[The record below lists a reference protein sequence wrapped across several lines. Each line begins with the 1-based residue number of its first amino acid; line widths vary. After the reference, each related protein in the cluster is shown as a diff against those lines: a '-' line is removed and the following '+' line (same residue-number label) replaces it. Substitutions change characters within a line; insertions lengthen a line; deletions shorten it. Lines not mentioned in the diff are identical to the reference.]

1 MSHRSQSLP
10 RAAMRG
16 IASGVLFLAF
26 FGTFWSLIGVGGL
39 HGWGAP
45 WLLIVAL
52 LIGVTLLGGG
62 VSLWRGAERLAK
74 EAIPEADTTG
84 RWFGII
90 FAAEGIAIGIA
101 SYLCN
106 VNTRYDLFFPIMA
119 IIVGLHFLPLARLFG
134 VTLYYGVGVLLCLLG
149 IIALLVVPE
158 TVTLAAREMLGRSLL
173 VGFGAAVI
181 LWATGLTLWR
191 RGAQALRTASS
202 VARRAM
208 ALPCNGAYLARRP

>member
-1 MSHRSQSLP
+1 MSQRSQTLP
-10 RAAMRG
+10 RDAMRG
-16 IASGVLFLAF
+16 LASGVLFMAF
-26 FGTFWSLIGVGGL
+26 FGTLWSLIGVGGL

-52 LIGVTLLGGG
+52 LIGVTLLAGGLT
-62 VSLWRGAERLAK
+62 LWRGAAQLADV
-74 EAIPEADTTG
+74 AIPEADTTG
-84 RWFGII
+84 RWFLIV

-106 VNTRYDLFFPIMA
+106 VTNRFDLFFPIMA

-134 VTLYYGVGVLLCLLG
+134 VGFYYAVGTLLCLLG

-158 TVTLAAREMLGRSLL
+158 RVALADREMLGRSLL

-181 LWATGLTLWR
+181 LWGTGLTLWR
-191 RGAQALRTASS
+191 QGTQALR
-202 VARRAM
+202 R
-208 ALPCNGAYLARRP
+208 

>member
-1 MSHRSQSLP
+1 MMQNIPMLP

-16 IASGVLFLAF
+16 IASGVLFMAF
-26 FGTFWSLIGVGGL
+26 FGTLWSLIGVGGL
-39 HGWGAP
+39 QGWGAP

-52 LIGVTLLGGG
+52 LIGAALLVGGIT
-62 VSLWRGAERLAK
+62 LWRGAGRLTD
-74 EAIPEADTTG
+74 EALPGAEHTD

-106 VNTRYDLFFPIMA
+106 VTNRFDLFFPIMA

-134 VTLYYGVGVLLCLLG
+134 VTFYYAVGTLLCLFG
-149 IIALLVVPE
+149 IIAILVVPE
-158 TVTLAAREMLGRSLL
+158 RVALADRAMLGRSLL

-181 LWATGLTLWR
+181 L
-191 RGAQALRTASS
+191 
-202 VARRAM
+202 
-208 ALPCNGAYLARRP
+208 

>member
-1 MSHRSQSLP
+1 MQGGWW
-10 RAAMRG
+10 ADG
-16 IASGVLFLAF
+16 QKESGNFLAADLE
-26 FGTFWSLIGVGGL
+26 S
-39 HGWGAP
+39 
-45 WLLIVAL
+45 VATEPL
-52 LIGVTLLGGG
+52 P
-62 VSLWRGAERLAK
+62 SLWRPLPPGRQGTATAEPIVVSATTSDSRNRLATLLHEYAHVLAHFGPVASEK
-74 EAIPEADTTG
+74 DERQCKLEAESACYVAL
-84 RWFGII
+84 RHLGID
-90 FAAEGIAIGIA
+90 
-101 SYLCN
+101 YLFS
-106 VNTRYDLFFPIMA
+106 RDYL
-119 IIVGLHFLPLARLFG
+119 LHFLPLARLFG